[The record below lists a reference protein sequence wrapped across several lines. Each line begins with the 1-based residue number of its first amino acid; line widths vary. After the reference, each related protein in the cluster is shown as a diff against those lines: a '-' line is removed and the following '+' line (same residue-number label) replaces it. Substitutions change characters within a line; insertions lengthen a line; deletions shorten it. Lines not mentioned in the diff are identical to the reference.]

1 MISIYDMHFTKKN
14 PSEKRIELKN
24 KLKKQKILRFP
35 GAYNPLSAKL
45 ISEIGFEGVY
55 VSGAVMANDLGIP
68 DIGLTTLK
76 EVSYRANQISK
87 VTDLPSIVDADTGF
101 GDCKKTI
108 ETFENLG
115 LSGCH
120 IEDQIEQ
127 KRCGHLDNKEIISL
141 DKMVKKIKTASK
153 SKKDENFLIIAR
165 TDANSV
171 EGLNKTIERVKAYE
185 DAGADMIFPEA
196 MKNEKEFEQIRKNT
210 KVSLL
215 ANMTEFGKSKL
226 LSTNTLEK
234 LGYNIVIYPVSTQRL
249 AMKNVEDGLKVIFKD
264 GHQNNIIDKMQ
275 TRKRL
280 YELVEYEKYNTPEK
294 KITDFKTD
302 GHE

>member
-1 MISIYDMHFTKKN
+1 MHFTKKN

-35 GAYNPLSAKL
+35 GAYNPLTAKL
-45 ISEIGFEGVY
+45 IAEIGFDGAY
-55 VSGAVMANDLGIP
+55 ISGAVMANDLGIP

-76 EVSYRANQISK
+76 EVSYRANQISR
-87 VTDLPSIVDADTGF
+87 VTDLPSIIDADTGF

-108 ETFENLG
+108 ETFEQLG

-120 IEDQIEQ
+120 VEDQIDE
-127 KRCGHLDNKEIISL
+127 KRCGHLDNKEIIPL
-141 DKMVKKIKTASK
+141 TEMVNKIKTAVSA
-153 SKKDENFLIIAR
+153 KKDKNFLIIAR

-171 EGLNKTIERVKAYE
+171 EGIKKTIDRAKAYE
-185 DAGADMIFPEA
+185 DAGADIIFPEA
-196 MKNEKEFEQIRKNT
+196 MKDEKEFELIRNNL
-210 KVSLL
+210 KVNLL

-226 LSTNTLEK
+226 LSANELEN
-234 LGYNIVIYPVSTQRL
+234 LGYSIVIYPVTTQRL
-249 AMKNVEDGLKVIFKD
+249 AMKSVEDGLLTIMND

-280 YELVEYEKYNTPEK
+280 YELVDYEKYNTPDK